1 MVNPKFFAQNVP
13 IYSMQSPNQPITLY
27 QGSMEILYKQQ
38 ERAVQGTGVLNLTW
52 LPSPR
57 MTFEMEVTSEDFAV
71 TKIQFTE
78 MGRFIPFAKK
88 EITPEGTSQ
97 SKIEIIE
104 NYSELKLLDTGL
116 NFKTGHIRWNNQNAI
131 GVVSSSENIND
142 NADDSLSFV
151 FFNLVNF
158 YNPNNKDII
167 LKSSE
172 WQITIQ
178 PINEFSNIVKNLEAF
193 GGYAI
198 THAAKLE
205 RVDGKQFLPTE
216 AIEILEALFYFLS
229 FARGI
234 WSGVILPIGINN
246 EGSKV
251 WQGQIL
257 TKTDSWREAVRSGS
271 SSKYAQRFYEVFP
284 GFINKWKLEDYKEAL
299 RIAIDWYIQGN
310 NKGVNVEGSII
321 LAQSGLE
328 LLCSIMLDECTKEE
342 LLNKCGKK
350 KIEDVSFFA
359 KIEKLLAQLE
369 VYLDVPVELGT
380 GSLRGAVEQLELK
393 CKDKD
398 KWTAPRALATLRN
411 KLTHSNDK
419 NRKELVDTFKGT
431 QLRGEALYLSLWY
444 IEILLLKLFGYERDD
459 LKEFV
464 IFFKHD
470 MQA

>member
-1 MVNPKFFAQNVP
+1 MVNPKFFAQNTP

-38 ERAVQGTGVLNLTW
+38 EKAVQGTGVLNLTW

-97 SKIEIIE
+97 LKIEIIE
-104 NYSELKLLDTGL
+104 NYSEIKLLDTGL
-116 NFKTGHIRWNNQNAI
+116 NLKTDHIKWNNQKAI
-131 GVVSSSENIND
+131 GVVSSFEHISD
-142 NADDSLSFV
+142 KADESLIFV

-158 YNPNNKDII
+158 YDPNNKDII

-178 PINEFSNIVKNLEAF
+178 PIKDFSNLVKDLEAF

-205 RVDGKQFLPTE
+205 RIDGKQFSPTE
-216 AIEILEALFYFLS
+216 ATELLEALLYFLS
-229 FARGI
+229 FVRGI
-234 WSGVILPIGINN
+234 WSGVILPIGINK
-246 EGSKV
+246 EGSQV
-251 WQGQIL
+251 WRGQIL

-271 SSKYAQRFYEVFP
+271 SSEYAQRFYENFP
-284 GFINKWKLEDYKEAL
+284 GFINKWKLEGYKEAL

-310 NKGVNVEGSII
+310 NRGVNVEGSII

-328 LLCSIMLDECTKEE
+328 LLCSIMLDEWTQKE
-342 LLNKCGKK
+342 LLKKYGKK
-350 KIEDVSFFA
+350 KIEDVSFPA
-359 KIEKLLAQLE
+359 KIEELLAQLK
-369 VYLDVPVELGT
+369 VSMDVPVELGT
-380 GSLRGAVEQLELK
+380 GALRETVETLESR
-393 CKDKD
+393 DKK
-398 KWTAPRALATLRN
+398 KWTAPSTLANLRN
-411 KLTHSNDK
+411 KLTHPDHK
-419 NRKELVDTFKGT
+419 NRKGLFDTFKGT
-431 QLRGEALYLSLWY
+431 QLRGEALNLSLWY
-444 IEILLLKLFGYERDD
+444 IEILLLNFFGYREDD
-459 LKEFV
+459 LREFV

-470 MQA
+470 IQA